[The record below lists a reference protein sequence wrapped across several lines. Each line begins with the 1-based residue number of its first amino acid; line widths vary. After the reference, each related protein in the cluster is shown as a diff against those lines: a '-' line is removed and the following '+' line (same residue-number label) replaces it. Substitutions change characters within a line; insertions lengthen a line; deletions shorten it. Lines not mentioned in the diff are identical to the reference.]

1 MKKITKKF
9 VAVILIVLLLFCVL
23 GCGAA
28 ESEPVKDETEQK
40 QEDEVSDTPDVSPA
54 NPEEPEETEEAG
66 QGDASNY
73 DEILARFYEIISN
86 PDEDYDDAPGE
97 MGVLEVARGEGDNA
111 LDAIGYI
118 ITDISGDGV
127 PELMIGGMSEYK
139 SGVNAVYTLVD
150 RKPQLVLEG
159 WYRNLYSYDGDGIF
173 YNYCSNGAAESCM
186 GTFAITR
193 DGTSLECQS
202 FYFTHA
208 DEDSGELQ
216 VYYNTIGSWD
226 TEKSEVADMS
236 VEDFWR
242 LELPSNALSFTPF
255 SSFGSKEAKPE

>member
-1 MKKITKKF
+1 MKKITKRF
-9 VAVILIVLLLFCVL
+9 VAVILIVLLLLCVL

-28 ESEPVKDETEQK
+28 ESEPVKDETEEK

-118 ITDISGDGV
+118 ITDIS
-127 PELMIGGMSEYK
+127 
-139 SGVNAVYTLVD
+139 
-150 RKPQLVLEG
+150 
-159 WYRNLYSYDGDGIF
+159 GDGIF